1 MSVREPIKKSSIEKK
16 NRIIKMGFELM
27 CDKGYYNVTCVDIAK
42 YAGVSTG
49 IIYQYFNDKRD
60 IFLAGVRNY
69 SNSVMFPMNKVLD
82 TVCFDV
88 ARLDDLISLMIDKF
102 TFSHT
107 MSKSAHAQLSA
118 MSCLDN
124 DVANVF
130 HENEMILTDKIVN
143 ILENN
148 NIKIDN
154 SGEKIHIIIGLI
166 DNFCHEV
173 VYHKHDDLD
182 YDLMKKEV
190 VSLCVSIFKKKV

>member
-1 MSVREPIKKSSIEKK
+1 MGVREPIKKSSIEKK

-27 CDKGYYNVTCVDIAK
+27 CDKGYYNVTCVDIAR

-69 SNSVMFPMNKVLD
+69 SNSVMFPMNEVLD

-88 ARLDDLISLMIDKF
+88 SKIDDFISLMIDRF
-102 TFSHT
+102 I

-130 HENEMILTDKIVN
+130 HENEMIMTDKIVS

-148 NIKIDN
+148 NIEIDN
-154 SGEKIHIIIGLI
+154 SREKAHIIIGLI

-173 VYHKHDDLD
+173 VYHKHDNLN

-190 VSLCVSIFKKKV
+190 VSLCVSIFK

>member
-1 MSVREPIKKSSIEKK
+1 MGVREPIKKSSIEKK

-27 CDKGYYNVTCVDIAK
+27 CDKGYYNVTCVDIAR

-69 SNSVMFPMNKVLD
+69 SNSVMFPMNEVLD

-88 ARLDDLISLMIDKF
+88 SKIDDFISLMIDRF
-102 TFSHT
+102 I

-130 HENEMILTDKIVN
+130 HENEMIMTDKIVS

-148 NIKIDN
+148 NIEIDN
-154 SGEKIHIIIGLI
+154 SREKTHIIIGLI

-173 VYHKHDDLD
+173 IYHKHDNLN

>member
-1 MSVREPIKKSSIEKK
+1 MGVREPIKKSSIEKK

-27 CDKGYYNVTCVDIAK
+27 CDKGYYNVTCVDIAR

-69 SNSVMFPMNKVLD
+69 SYSVMFPMNEVLD

-88 ARLDDLISLMIDKF
+88 SKIDDFISLMIDRF
-102 TFSHT
+102 I

-130 HENEMILTDKIVN
+130 HENEMIMTDKIVS

-148 NIKIDN
+148 NIEIDN
-154 SGEKIHIIIGLI
+154 SREKIHIIIGLI
-166 DNFCHEV
+166 DNLCHEV
-173 VYHKHDDLD
+173 VYHKHDNLN

>member
-1 MSVREPIKKSSIEKK
+1 MGVREPIKKSSIEKK

-27 CDKGYYNVTCVDIAK
+27 CDKGYYNVTCVDIAR

-69 SNSVMFPMNKVLD
+69 SNSVMFPMNEVLD

-88 ARLDDLISLMIDKF
+88 SKIDDFISLMIDRF
-102 TFSHT
+102 I

-130 HENEMILTDKIVN
+130 HENEMIMTDKIVS

-148 NIKIDN
+148 NIEIDN
-154 SGEKIHIIIGLI
+154 SREKIHIIIGLI

-173 VYHKHDDLD
+173 VYHKHDNLN

>member
-1 MSVREPIKKSSIEKK
+1 MGVREPIKKSSIEKK

-27 CDKGYYNVTCVDIAK
+27 CDKGYYNVTCVDIAR

-69 SNSVMFPMNKVLD
+69 SNSVMFPMNEVLD

-88 ARLDDLISLMIDKF
+88 SKIDDFISLMIDRF
-102 TFSHT
+102 I

-130 HENEMILTDKIVN
+130 HENEMIMTDKIVS

-148 NIKIDN
+148 NIEIDN
-154 SGEKIHIIIGLI
+154 SREKTHIIIGLI

-173 VYHKHDDLD
+173 VYHKHDNLN

>member
-1 MSVREPIKKSSIEKK
+1 MGVREPIKKSSIEKK

-27 CDKGYYNVTCVDIAK
+27 CDKGYYNVTCVDIAR

-69 SNSVMFPMNKVLD
+69 SNSVMFPMNEVLD

-88 ARLDDLISLMIDKF
+88 SKIDDFISLMIDRF
-102 TFSHT
+102 I

-130 HENEMILTDKIVN
+130 HENEMIMTDKIVS

-148 NIKIDN
+148 NIEIDN
-154 SGEKIHIIIGLI
+154 SREKTHIIIGLI

-173 VYHKHDDLD
+173 VYHKHDTLN

>member
-1 MSVREPIKKSSIEKK
+1 MGVREPIKKSSIEKK

-27 CDKGYYNVTCVDIAK
+27 CDKGYYNVTCVDIAR

-69 SNSVMFPMNKVLD
+69 SNSVMFPMNEVLD

-88 ARLDDLISLMIDKF
+88 SKIDDFISLMIDRF
-102 TFSHT
+102 I

-130 HENEMILTDKIVN
+130 HENEMIMTDKIVS

-148 NIKIDN
+148 NIEIDN
-154 SGEKIHIIIGLI
+154 SREKIHIIIGLI
-166 DNFCHEV
+166 DNLCHEV
-173 VYHKHDDLD
+173 VYHKHDNLN

>member
-1 MSVREPIKKSSIEKK
+1 MGVREPIKKSSIEKK

-27 CDKGYYNVTCVDIAK
+27 CDKGYYNVTCVDIAR

-69 SNSVMFPMNKVLD
+69 SNSVMFPMNEVLD

-88 ARLDDLISLMIDKF
+88 SKIDDFISLMIDRF
-102 TFSHT
+102 I

-130 HENEMILTDKIVN
+130 HENEMIMTDKIVS

-148 NIKIDN
+148 NIEIDN
-154 SGEKIHIIIGLI
+154 SREKAHIIIGLI
-166 DNFCHEV
+166 DNFCHEG
-173 VYHKHDDLD
+173 VYHKHDNLN

-190 VSLCVSIFKKKV
+190 VSLCVSIFE

>member
-1 MSVREPIKKSSIEKK
+1 MGVREPIKRSSIEKK

-27 CDKGYYNVTCVDIAK
+27 CDKGYYNVTCVDIAR

-69 SNSVMFPMNKVLD
+69 SNSVMFPMNEVLD

-88 ARLDDLISLMIDKF
+88 SKIDDFISLMIDRF
-102 TFSHT
+102 I

-130 HENEMILTDKIVN
+130 HENEMIMTDKIVS

-148 NIKIDN
+148 NIEIDN
-154 SGEKIHIIIGLI
+154 SREKIHIIIGLI
-166 DNFCHEV
+166 DNLCHEV
-173 VYHKHDDLD
+173 VYHKHDNLN

>member
-1 MSVREPIKKSSIEKK
+1 
-16 NRIIKMGFELM
+16 MGFELM
-27 CDKGYYNVTCVDIAK
+27 CDKGYYNVTCVDIAR

-69 SNSVMFPMNKVLD
+69 SNSVMFPMNEVLD

-88 ARLDDLISLMIDKF
+88 SKIDDFISLMIDRF
-102 TFSHT
+102 I

-130 HENEMILTDKIVN
+130 HENEMIMTDKIVS

-148 NIKIDN
+148 NIEIDN
-154 SGEKIHIIIGLI
+154 SREKTHIIIGLI

-173 VYHKHDDLD
+173 VYHKHDNLN

>member
-1 MSVREPIKKSSIEKK
+1 MGVREPIKKSSIEKK

-27 CDKGYYNVTCVDIAK
+27 CDRGYYNVTCVDIAR

-60 IFLAGVRNY
+60 IFLEGVRNY
-69 SNSVMFPMNKVLD
+69 SNSVMFPMNEVLD

-88 ARLDDLISLMIDKF
+88 SKIDDFISLMIDRF
-102 TFSHT
+102 I

-130 HENEMILTDKIVN
+130 HENEMIMTDKIVN

-148 NIKIDN
+148 NIEIDN
-154 SGEKIHIIIGLI
+154 SREKTHIIIGLI

-173 VYHKHDDLD
+173 VYHKHDNLN

>member
-1 MSVREPIKKSSIEKK
+1 MGQIREPIKKTSIAKKEK
-16 NRIIKMGFELM
+16 IIKMGFELM
-27 CDKGYYNVTCVDIAK
+27 CDKGYYNVTCVDIAR

-69 SNSVMFPMNKVLD
+69 SNSVMFPMNEVLD

-88 ARLDDLISLMIDKF
+88 SKIDDFISLMIDRF
-102 TFSHT
+102 I
-107 MSKSAHAQLSA
+107 MIKSAHAQLSA

-130 HENEMILTDKIVN
+130 HENEMIMTDKIVS

-148 NIKIDN
+148 NIEIDN
-154 SGEKIHIIIGLI
+154 SREKIHIIIGLI
-166 DNFCHEV
+166 DNLCHEV
-173 VYHKHDDLD
+173 VYHKHDNLN

-190 VSLCVSIFKKKV
+190 VSLCVSIFK

>member
-1 MSVREPIKKSSIEKK
+1 MGVREPIKKSSIEKK
-16 NRIIKMGFELM
+16 NRIIKRGFELM
-27 CDKGYYNVTCVDIAK
+27 CDKGYYNVTCVDIAR

-69 SNSVMFPMNKVLD
+69 SNSVMFPMNEVLD

-88 ARLDDLISLMIDKF
+88 SKIDDFISLMIDRF
-102 TFSHT
+102 I

-130 HENEMILTDKIVN
+130 HENEMIMTDKIVS

-148 NIKIDN
+148 NIEIDN
-154 SGEKIHIIIGLI
+154 SREKIHIIIGLI
-166 DNFCHEV
+166 DNLCHEV
-173 VYHKHDDLD
+173 VYHKHDNLN

>member
-1 MSVREPIKKSSIEKK
+1 MGVREPIKKSSIEKK

-27 CDKGYYNVTCVDIAK
+27 CDKGYYNVTCVDIAR

-69 SNSVMFPMNKVLD
+69 SNSVMFPMNEVLD

-88 ARLDDLISLMIDKF
+88 SKIDDFISLMIDRF
-102 TFSHT
+102 I

-130 HENEMILTDKIVN
+130 HENEMIMTDKIVS

-148 NIKIDN
+148 NIEIDN
-154 SGEKIHIIIGLI
+154 SREKTHIIIGLI

-173 VYHKHDDLD
+173 VYHKHDNLN

-190 VSLCVSIFKKKV
+190 VSLCVSVFKKKV

>member
-1 MSVREPIKKSSIEKK
+1 MGVREPIKKSSIEKK

-27 CDKGYYNVTCVDIAK
+27 CDKGYYNVTCVDIAR

-69 SNSVMFPMNKVLD
+69 SNSIMFPMNEVLD

-88 ARLDDLISLMIDKF
+88 SKIDDFISLMIDRF
-102 TFSHT
+102 I

-130 HENEMILTDKIVN
+130 HENEMIMTDKIVS

-148 NIKIDN
+148 NIEIDN
-154 SGEKIHIIIGLI
+154 SREKIHIIIGLI
-166 DNFCHEV
+166 DNLCHEV
-173 VYHKHDDLD
+173 VYHKHDNLN

>member
-1 MSVREPIKKSSIEKK
+1 MRVREPIKKSSIEKK

-27 CDKGYYNVTCVDIAK
+27 CDKGYYNVTCVDIAR

-69 SNSVMFPMNKVLD
+69 SNSVMFPMNEVLD

-88 ARLDDLISLMIDKF
+88 SKLDDLISLMIDRF
-102 TFSHT
+102 TLSHT

-130 HENEMILTDKIVN
+130 HEKEMIMTDKIVS

-154 SGEKIHIIIGLI
+154 SREKIHIIIGLI

-190 VSLCVSIFKKKV
+190 VSLCVSIFK

>member
-1 MSVREPIKKSSIEKK
+1 MGVREPIKKSSIEKK

-27 CDKGYYNVTCVDIAK
+27 CDKGYYNVTCVDIAR

-69 SNSVMFPMNKVLD
+69 SNSVKFPMNEVLD

-88 ARLDDLISLMIDKF
+88 SKIDDFISLMIDRF
-102 TFSHT
+102 I

-130 HENEMILTDKIVN
+130 HENEMIMTDKIVS

-148 NIKIDN
+148 NIEIDN
-154 SGEKIHIIIGLI
+154 SREKIHIIIGLI

-173 VYHKHDDLD
+173 VYHKHDNLN

>member
-1 MSVREPIKKSSIEKK
+1 MGVREPIKKSSIEKK

-27 CDKGYYNVTCVDIAK
+27 CDKGYYNVTCVDIARD
-42 YAGVSTG
+42 AGVSTG

-69 SNSVMFPMNKVLD
+69 SNSVMFPMNEVLD

-88 ARLDDLISLMIDKF
+88 SKIDDFISLMIDRF
-102 TFSHT
+102 I

-130 HENEMILTDKIVN
+130 HENEMIMTDKIVS

-148 NIKIDN
+148 NIEIDN
-154 SGEKIHIIIGLI
+154 SREKIHIIIGLI
-166 DNFCHEV
+166 DNLCHEV
-173 VYHKHDDLD
+173 VYHKHDNLN

>member
-1 MSVREPIKKSSIEKK
+1 MGVREPIKRSSIEKK

-27 CDKGYYNVTCVDIAK
+27 CEKGYYNVTCVDIAR

-69 SNSVMFPMNKVLD
+69 SNSVMFPMNEVLD

-88 ARLDDLISLMIDKF
+88 SKIDDFISLMIDRF
-102 TFSHT
+102 I

-130 HENEMILTDKIVN
+130 HENEMIMTDKIVS

-148 NIKIDN
+148 NIEIDN
-154 SGEKIHIIIGLI
+154 SREKIHIIIGLI
-166 DNFCHEV
+166 DNLCHEV
-173 VYHKHDDLD
+173 VYHKHDNLN